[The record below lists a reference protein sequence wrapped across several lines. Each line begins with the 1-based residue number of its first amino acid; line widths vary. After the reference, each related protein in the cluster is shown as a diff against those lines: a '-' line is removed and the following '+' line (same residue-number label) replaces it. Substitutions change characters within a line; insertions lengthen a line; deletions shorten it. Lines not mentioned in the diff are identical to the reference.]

1 MAMYDDERIRKYE
14 DDERTLTM
22 AEIEDI
28 LVSCYGESE
37 YDREAGCYAGG
48 RNWLSIENIL
58 SELSN
63 NC

>member
-1 MAMYDDERIRKYE
+1 MRRYE

-28 LVSCYGESE
+28 LVSVYGESE
-37 YDREAGCYAGG
+37 YDRESGCYGG
-48 RNWLSIENIL
+48 NRTWLSIENVL
-58 SELSN
+58 SELSD